1 MGYLKTIRSVLRMA
15 AVPGESR
22 NGRFAR
28 RPSVA
33 DLRRLARRRLPR
45 GVFDYFDGGAETEW
59 TLRENENA
67 LHRVT
72 FRPRVLA
79 GVGDVDTSVQLLGS
93 AYPVPFVLAPIGMLG
108 MAHPGGEAAAAR
120 AAGSHG
126 IPFTHSTMGSKSI
139 EAVAA
144 AGGGGP
150 LWFQLYMWRD
160 RALVADMLAR
170 ADAAGYRTLVVTADT
185 PVFGNRHRD
194 VRNGFSL
201 PPSLGPSTFIDGVLH
216 PGWTLAFLRGGPM
229 EFGNLAGVSAGGPGV
244 VGLGEY
250 VSKNFDPGVS
260 WADLDWLRPRWSGKI
275 VVKGVQTPEDA
286 RTAAGAG
293 VDGLVVS
300 NHGGR
305 QLDFSAPAISLLPP
319 IAEAVGDQVDVL
331 LDGGIRSGAD
341 ILKALALGA
350 RSVLIGRAYAYGL
363 AAGGEPGVDYVLNLL
378 TADLRRAMALTGV
391 RRIADAGRDL
401 VTVPG
406 SPGVPGRSGTHT
418 ASGKVSAA

>member
-1 MGYLKTIRSVLRMA
+1 MNYLKNIRSVLQMA
-15 AVPGESR
+15 TVPGKSR
-22 NGRFAR
+22 NGRFTH

-33 DLRRLARRRLPR
+33 DLRLLARRRLPK

-72 FRPRVLA
+72 FRPRVFA
-79 GVGDVDTSVQLLGS
+79 GAADIDTSVQLLGS
-93 AYPVPFVLAPIGMLG
+93 TFPVPLVLAPIGMLG
-108 MAHPGGEAAAAR
+108 IAHPGGEVAAAR
-120 AAGSHG
+120 VAGSRG

-144 AGGGGP
+144 AAGGGP

-170 ADAAGYRTLVVTADT
+170 ADAVGYRTLVVTADT

-194 VRNGFSL
+194 ERNGFSL
-201 PPSLGPSTFIDGVLH
+201 PPRLGPSTFIDGALH

-229 EFGNLAGVSAGGPGV
+229 EFGNLASVSTGGSSPLA
-244 VGLGEY
+244 LGEY
-250 VSKNFDPGVS
+250 VGKNFDPGVS
-260 WADLDWLRPRWSGKI
+260 WADLDWLRPRWRGKI

-286 RTAAGAG
+286 RTAVDVG

-305 QLDFSAPAISLLPP
+305 QLDFSAPAISLLPA
-319 IAEAVGDQVDVL
+319 IVEAVGDQIDVL
-331 LDGGIRSGAD
+331 LDGGIRGGAD
-341 ILKALALGA
+341 ILKAVALGA
-350 RSVLIGRAYAYGL
+350 KSVLIGRAYAYGL
-363 AAGGEPGVDYVLNLL
+363 AVGGEPGVDYVLSLL

-391 RRIADAGRDL
+391 RRIPDVKRDL
-401 VTVPG
+401 VSVPG
-406 SPGVPGRSGTHT
+406 SLGAPDWSGVTG
-418 ASGKVSAA
+418 

>member
-1 MGYLKTIRSVLRMA
+1 MSYLKTIRSVLRMA
-15 AVPGESR
+15 AVPEKSG
-22 NGRFAR
+22 NGRFTH
-28 RPSVA
+28 RPSVS
-33 DLRRLARRRLPR
+33 DLRLLARRRLPK

-72 FRPRVLA
+72 FRPRVFA
-79 GVGDVDTSVQLLGS
+79 GVADIDTSVQLLGS
-93 AYPVPFVLAPIGMLG
+93 TFPVPLVLAPIGMLG
-108 MAHPGGEAAAAR
+108 MAHPGGEVAAAR
-120 AAGSHG
+120 AAGNHG

-144 AGGGGP
+144 AGGGP

-194 VRNGFSL
+194 ARNGFSL
-201 PPSLGPSTFIDGVLH
+201 PPRLGPSTFIDGALH
-216 PGWTLAFLRGGPM
+216 PGWTLTFLRGGPM
-229 EFGNLAGVSAGGPGV
+229 EFGNLASVSTGGASPLA
-244 VGLGEY
+244 LGEY

-260 WADLDWLRPRWSGKI
+260 WADLDWLRPHWSGKI

-286 RTAAGAG
+286 RTAADVG

-305 QLDFSAPAISLLPP
+305 QLDFSAPAISLLPA
-319 IAEAVGDQVDVL
+319 IVEAVGDQVDVL
-331 LDGGIRSGAD
+331 LDGGIRGGAD
-341 ILKALALGA
+341 ILKAVALGA

-363 AAGGEPGVDYVLNLL
+363 AVGGEPGVDYVLSLL

-391 RRIADAGRDL
+391 RRIADVKRDL
-401 VTVPG
+401 VSVPG
-406 SPGVPGRSGTHT
+406 SLGVPGWSGVT
-418 ASGKVSAA
+418 G

>member
-1 MGYLKTIRSVLRMA
+1 MNYRKTIRSVLQMA
-15 AVPGESR
+15 AVPGKSR
-22 NGRFAR
+22 DGRFTHT
-28 RPSVA
+28 PSVA
-33 DLRRLARRRLPR
+33 DLRLLARRRLPK

-67 LHRVT
+67 LHQVT
-72 FRPRVLA
+72 FRPHVFSGA
-79 GVGDVDTSVQLLGS
+79 ADIDTTVQLLGS
-93 AYPVPFVLAPIGMLG
+93 TLPVPLVLAPIGMLG

-120 AAGSHG
+120 MAGRHG

-139 EAVAA
+139 EVVAA
-144 AGGGGP
+144 ASGGGE

-170 ADAAGYRTLVVTADT
+170 AEAAGYRTLVVTADT

-201 PPSLGPSTFIDGVLH
+201 PPRLRPSTFIDGALH
-216 PGWTLAFLRGGPM
+216 PGWTLAFLRDGPP
-229 EFGNLAGVSAGGPGV
+229 EFGNLASASTGDPSALA
-244 VGLGEY
+244 LGEY

-260 WADLDWLRPRWSGKI
+260 WADLDWLRPHWSGKI
-275 VVKGVQTPEDA
+275 VVKGVQTREDA
-286 RTAAGAG
+286 RMAVNAG

-305 QLDFSAPAISLLPP
+305 QLDFSAPAMSLLPA
-319 IAEAVGDQVDVL
+319 IAEAVGDQTEVL
-331 LDGGIRSGAD
+331 FDGGIRGGTD

-363 AAGGEPGVDYVLNLL
+363 AAGGEPGVDYVLSLL
-378 TADLRRAMALTGV
+378 KADLRRTMALTGV
-391 RRIADAGRDL
+391 RRIADVNRDL
-401 VTVPG
+401 VRVSGHAAHSDVP
-406 SPGVPGRSGTHT
+406 SLEAMR
-418 ASGKVSAA
+418 